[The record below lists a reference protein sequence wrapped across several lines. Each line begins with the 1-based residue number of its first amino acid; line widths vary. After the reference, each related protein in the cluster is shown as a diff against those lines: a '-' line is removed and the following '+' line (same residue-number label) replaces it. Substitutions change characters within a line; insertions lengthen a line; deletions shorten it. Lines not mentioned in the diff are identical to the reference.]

1 MGKGREGYSF
11 PINQLPDISKI
22 ALARGYELPIKW
34 KHARE
39 IANAI
44 MEKGMMLK
52 EAIEYLERVA
62 KLEKPV
68 PFKRFKGNVGHRKGM
83 HEFKWPAG
91 RYPQKAARYLLKV
104 LRNALNNA
112 RQKNLN
118 EDRLKIIWFATHKS
132 RKLRRRA
139 DRRGPGIFRGWMVK
153 TGVNVEVIVMELP
166 EEELEE
172 AIRETEEAT
181 VERILEETAVEEEEE
196 ERISEIAE
204 EEGEEEHI
212 ELLSEEEGSEEVLSE
227 SEEELK
233 EEVEETNEGE

>member
-11 PINQLPDISKI
+11 PINQLPDTSKI

-44 MEKGMMLK
+44 MERGMMLK
-52 EAIEYLERVA
+52 EAIEYLEKVA
-62 KLEKPV
+62 RLEKPV

-132 RKLRRRA
+132 RKLRRRP

-153 TGVNVEVIVMELP
+153 TGVNVEVVVMELP

-172 AIRETEEAT
+172 AIREAEEAT
-181 VERILEETAVEEEEE
+181 VESILEETAAEEEEKVE
-196 ERISEIAE
+196 TTE
-204 EEGEEEHI
+204 EEEAEEEHI
-212 ELLSEEEGSEEVLSE
+212 ELLSEEEESEEVLSE
-227 SEEELK
+227 SEGELK
-233 EEVEETNEGE
+233 EEGEEISEGE